1 MLRVSGRH
9 SAVLIYIKIL
19 CYVISS
25 VPAPVV
31 STSPSIHSSVY
42 QGTELIIKCTVTVHS
57 AVDTGFDV
65 IVVWKSSPPQTMN
78 GLYVT
83 ITNTSGS
90 GDTFTST
97 VTISPVNTTDTAS
110 YTCTAR
116 VNPTAI
122 DGDFIII

>member
-1 MLRVSGRH
+1 
-9 SAVLIYIKIL
+9 
-19 CYVISS
+19 
-25 VPAPVV
+25 
-31 STSPSIHSSVY
+31 
-42 QGTELIIKCTVTVHS
+42 
-57 AVDTGFDV
+57 
-65 IVVWKSSPPQTMN
+65 MN

-122 DGDFIII
+122 DSDFIISSMESVDTVNVTVESESTMCIIIQHHLFTSHLDVFHPFSHRVDESSSK